1 MFMYAKSESSLN
13 SFSPCVVTKSDTVKN
28 DQIFPDDPSARCNHS
43 PELHGDILPKPC
55 ARQTKRWA
63 AAPSSGMQSF
73 SAEPAITMK
82 PDLCSFIFRLLK

>member
-1 MFMYAKSESSLN
+1 MLMYAKSESSLN
-13 SFSPCVVTKSDTVKN
+13 SFSPCVVTKSDTVNN

-43 PELHGDILPKPC
+43 HELHSAILPKPC

-63 AAPSSGMQSF
+63 AARSSGMQSV